1 MKGRAHKILRR
12 FRFQRT
18 LRAVARRLRDLQ
30 IVAAPELID
39 LPAGSRLLVL
49 APHPDDESIGC
60 GGTLAKWR
68 DAGRSAK
75 VVFLTDGRQGS
86 RALRQLP
93 EGDPGRVEAEKA
105 LIVTRQQEARLA
117 LQALG
122 IDAFAFGDIPD
133 GELGSHVGPGAKII
147 GAAIDDYRPDLIMLP
162 FLTDRH
168 PDHVAAGIC
177 LVAALKRLGSQRLE
191 QLSCAGYEVWSP
203 IQANTIIDI
212 SAWVDRKKSAIGV
225 YQSQLR
231 DTNYLDGALSLNRYR
246 AVSNVIAGSHA
257 EAFFIAPAGTYV
269 ALAG

>member
-1 MKGRAHKILRR
+1 MKRLARKVLRR

-18 LRAVARRLRDLQ
+18 LNALAQRLRNLQ
-30 IVAAPELID
+30 IVAAPVLID

-68 DAGRSAK
+68 DAGRSVK

-93 EGDPGRVEAEKA
+93 EGDPGRLEAETA
-105 LIVTRQQEARLA
+105 LIVTRQQEALLA

-122 IDAFAFGDIPD
+122 IDAFTFGDIPD
-133 GELGSHVGPGAKII
+133 GELWSHVEPGAKII
-147 GAAIDDYRPDLIMLP
+147 AEAIRDYRPDVVMLP

-177 LVAALKRLGSQRLE
+177 LIAALKQLGSQQLAE
-191 QLSCAGYEVWSP
+191 LSCAGYEVWSP

-212 SAWVDRKKSAIGV
+212 SAWVDRKKAAIGV
-225 YQSQLR
+225 YRSQLR

-257 EAFFIAPAGTYV
+257 EAFFIAPAGTYM
-269 ALAG
+269 ALGA